1 MDFVSLGIGTAL
13 GASFGLAF
21 AFYRS
26 SNLSRQNSELVTRLK
41 LEGQAH
47 EQSMAEMSNFFKA
60 TAADALQKNNEQFL
74 QLAQERMNGHHKDA
88 AHDMEKRQKAISDLV
103 DPIGKSLKEMEG
115 KIENLGKAGS
125 ALESQIKNMND
136 AHTLLSAET
145 RSLSEAMRNP
155 VARGNWGEMNLQRT
169 LEMVGMVEGT
179 HYVQQES
186 LSSEGSR
193 IQPDFVIHLPA
204 GHKIIIDVKT
214 PLAPYMD
221 ANENA
226 DMDGGE
232 AINILTRSV
241 RERMRDLSKKE
252 YWQKFGT
259 AEFVVM
265 FLPTEG
271 LYSLAV
277 SNDRTLLEDAA
288 KHNIILASPTTVM
301 GLLRTVMHGWQQ
313 HHMAEE
319 AKQVSETASR
329 LYQRICIFGE
339 HFSKVGKNLDTAVN
353 FYNKA
358 VSSLESR
365 VLPDARKM
373 KELHVQ
379 TGGKELPDMTQV
391 DQIAQSLSA
400 PELTHE
406 DAA

>member
-1 MDFVSLGIGTAL
+1 MDFVSLGIGTAI
-13 GASFGLAF
+13 GASLGLAF
-21 AFYRS
+21 AYAK
-26 SNLSRQNSELVTRLK
+26 NAELKTRLK
-41 LEGQAH
+41 LEEQAH
-47 EQSMAEMSNFFKA
+47 DQSMEQMSNFFKA
-60 TAADALQKNNEQFL
+60 TAAEALQKNNEQFL
-74 QLAQERMNGHHKDA
+74 QLAQERMSGHHKDA
-88 AHDMEKRQKAISDLV
+88 AHDLEKRQKAIADLV

-125 ALESQIKNMND
+125 ALENQLKNMNNVQQ
-136 AHTLLSAET
+136 LLSAET
-145 RSLSEAMRNP
+145 RSLAEAMRNP

-214 PLAPYMD
+214 PLAPYLD
-221 ANENA
+221 ASETEELDNGA
-226 DMDGGE
+226 
-232 AINILTRSV
+232 AIQVLTKAV
-241 RERMRDLSKKE
+241 RERMKDLSKKE

-277 SNDRTLLEDAA
+277 SNDKSLLEDAA
-288 KHNIILASPTTVM
+288 RNNIILASPTTVM

-329 LYQRICIFGE
+329 LYQRICIFGD

-379 TGGKELPDMTQV
+379 TGGKEIPDMVQV

-400 PELTHE
+400 PELTRE